1 MATVSFNKI
10 TPIKSIDDKIIEI
23 NGENVSVKQYLP
35 ISKKAEI
42 VGLVL
47 QDTLD
52 EHGMNSNIR
61 ERIYTCI
68 RLIQF
73 YTNISITETMI
84 NNAGKT
90 YDLLELNNIIEKVI
104 ETIPTKEYAY
114 LVEAINTSIKI
125 VSEYR
130 TSVAGLFTD
139 MQAGDEASVKSAD
152 ELMNQLQEV
161 SQNGL
166 LKNILEKMG

>member
-1 MATVSFNKI
+1 MATVSFSKI
-10 TPIKSIDDKIIEI
+10 TPIKAIEDKIIDI
-23 NGENVSVKQYLP
+23 NGEKVSVKQYLP
-35 ISKKAEI
+35 IAKKAEI

-61 ERIYTCI
+61 EKIYTYI
-68 RLIQF
+68 RLVQF
-73 YTNISITETMI
+73 YTNINITDTMLD
-84 NNAGKT
+84 NAGKT
-90 YDLLELNNIIEKVI
+90 YDLLEVNHILEKVI
-104 ETIPTKEYAY
+104 EAIPQEEYEY
-114 LVEAINTSIKI
+114 LINAINTSIKI
-125 VSEYR
+125 VSDYR

-152 ELMNQLQEV
+152 ELMSQLQEV

>member
-1 MATVSFNKI
+1 MATVSFSKI

-23 NGENVSVKQYLP
+23 NGEKVSVKQYLP
-35 ISKKAEI
+35 IAKKAEI

-61 ERIYTCI
+61 EKIYTYI

-73 YTNISITETMI
+73 YTNISITETML

-90 YDLLELNNIIEKVI
+90 YDLLKLNHVI
-104 ETIPTKEYAY
+104 DNVINAIPAEEYNY
-114 LVEAINTSIKI
+114 LIEAINTSIKI
-125 VSEYR
+125 VSDYR